1 MLSDDN
7 LVSILDDL
15 IGLIE
20 TDIVL
25 FYKTY
30 RSLPYPIYSEIE
42 RLSLSCQKVQK
53 QKKTIVKSKIVAN
66 TFHKKFNNKTNG
78 KQ

>member
-7 LVSILDDL
+7 LVSTLDDL
-15 IGLIE
+15 ISLIK
-20 TDIVL
+20 TDIGL

-53 QKKTIVKSKIVAN
+53 QKETIVKSKIVAN
-66 TFHKKFNNKTNG
+66 TFHKKFNSKANG